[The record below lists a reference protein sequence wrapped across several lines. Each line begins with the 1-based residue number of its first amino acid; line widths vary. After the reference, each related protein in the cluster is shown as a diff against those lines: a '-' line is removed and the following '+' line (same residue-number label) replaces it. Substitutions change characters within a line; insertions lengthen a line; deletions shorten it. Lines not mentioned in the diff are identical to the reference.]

1 MKQTVTRE
9 ELSEIINREL
19 LAFVG
24 HPNTEKTRQA
34 IFDLILSLIQRF
46 PDHIDVIQEIIQ
58 EGMKNGNTSQT

>member
-1 MKQTVTRE
+1 MKQQISRE
-9 ELSEIINREL
+9 ELSEIIDREL

-34 IFDLILSLIQRF
+34 IFDLILSLVQRF

-58 EGMKNGNTSQT
+58 EGMKNGNASKT

>member
-1 MKQTVTRE
+1 MKESVSRE

-34 IFDLILSLIQRF
+34 IFEMILSLVNRF
-46 PDHIDVIQEIIQ
+46 PEKIDLIQEIIQ
-58 EGMKNGNTSQT
+58 EGMKNEST